1 MTKSACCTRK
11 VSNSLLRCQFH
22 RDPRAP
28 SLQRLAQH
36 VVALLLP
43 KTFRA
48 LCDSK
53 GGLAIL
59 HEVEPCQPKLEGD
72 LTQSQSLMQVL
83 EANTLSQKSELHLT
97 QRLLVQMEGKSAG

>member
-1 MTKSACCTRK
+1 VRVAPEKFRTVCSG
-11 VSNSLLRCQFH
+11 VNFIVIHVLHLSSGLL
-22 RDPRAP
+22 
-28 SLQRLAQH
+28 SM
-36 VVALLLP
+36 LLLFCSP
-43 KTFRA
+43 KHFE
-48 LCDSK
+48 LFCDSK